1 MYTYENMKYIVA
13 GLAKEVNPELLEMTK
28 SWPDEAK
35 MYIYLHT
42 IQLAK
47 MNEFKKLL
55 LEIKND

>member
-1 MYTYENMKYIVA
+1 MYTYENMKRIVFH
-13 GLAKEVNPELLEMTK
+13 LAVEVNPELLELTK

-47 MNEFKKLL
+47 MDEFKKIL
-55 LEIKND
+55 LEMKND

>member
-1 MYTYENMKYIVA
+1 MYTYENMNRIIA
-13 GLAKEVNPELLEMTK
+13 ELAKEVNPELLEMTK

-55 LEIKND
+55 LELKNE